1 MSWTKPSAQ
10 DLYDTIDETWAPFA
24 KELKDG
30 WCIREGRGGGKRVS
44 AANQE
49 HVSAEISAA
58 EAAMTAL
65 KQPALFMIRDGFPT
79 LEMHLAKRG
88 YSIIDPVVMLA
99 KRVADK
105 GSDLAADFLD
115 TPSAAQLAIWQDA
128 GIDENRIAV
137 MDRVKGPKTFLQTE
151 GATGFIAMHEEIAMV
166 HAVEVHKDQRRKGFG
181 RQLMLAASMWAGMKG
196 ANTISVVATR
206 QNRPA
211 QALYKSLGYDVIGNY
226 HYRIKR

>member
-24 KELKDG
+24 KEIKDG

-49 HVSAEISAA
+49 HVSAEIGTA
-58 EAAMTAL
+58 EAAMAAL

-99 KRVADK
+99 RRVADK
-105 GSDLAADFLD
+105 SSDLPADFLD
-115 TPSAAQLAIWQDA
+115 KPSSAQLAIWKDA
-128 GIDENRIAV
+128 GIDEHRVAV
-137 MDRVKGPKTFLQTE
+137 MDRVTGPKTFLQTE
-151 GATGFIAMHEEIAMV
+151 GATGFVAIHNEIAMV
-166 HAVEVHKDQRRKGFG
+166 HAVEVDPDRRRKGLG

-196 ANTISVVATR
+196 AKTVSVIATR
-206 QNRPA
+206 QNKPA
-211 QALYKSLGYDVIGNY
+211 QALYKGLGYEVIGHY